1 MSENIIAFGGDTTTR
16 DLWSGGPVGSTGMS
30 RLLSPK
36 SRSFSMVAW
45 QQAKPILDSELNLMQ
60 QIQNQIHA
68 DYLRTMLTSGII
80 SLDLATNVTDKL
92 NALRISNAVAHV
104 NGCVVVKHFCNST
117 TYIFKNDIELHKE
130 FDNHYM
136 NVAYHGC
143 TNHRQIL
150 QWNL

>member
-1 MSENIIAFGGDTTTR
+1 MFAVIINVFAIVFGCMIG
-16 DLWSGGPVGSTGMS
+16 L
-30 RLLSPK
+30 
-36 SRSFSMVAW
+36 
-45 QQAKPILDSELNLMQ
+45 ILK
-60 QIQNQIHA
+60 
-68 DYLRTMLTSGII
+68 RGIP
-80 SLDLATNVTDKL
+80 
-92 NALRISNAVAHV
+92 
-104 NGCVVVKHFCNST
+104 VVVKHFCNST

>member
-1 MSENIIAFGGDTTTR
+1 MI
-16 DLWSGGPVGSTGMS
+16 
-30 RLLSPK
+30 
-36 SRSFSMVAW
+36 
-45 QQAKPILDSELNLMQ
+45 
-60 QIQNQIHA
+60 
-68 DYLRTMLTSGII
+68 
-80 SLDLATNVTDKL
+80 
-92 NALRISNAVAHV
+92 NALIVQAARSRASDIFVKPGYPVSVRDK
-104 NGCVVVKHFCNST
+104 NGKLKKKDVIPQRDDIQKFLNETIDRKSLLKDILHSFDTEYGEFDVSMTVVVKHFCNST

>member
-1 MSENIIAFGGDTTTR
+1 MVNAQ
-16 DLWSGGPVGSTGMS
+16 LSTH
-30 RLLSPK
+30 LE
-36 SRSFSMVAW
+36 
-45 QQAKPILDSELNLMQ
+45 LDE
-60 QIQNQIHA
+60 
-68 DYLRTMLTSGII
+68 
-80 SLDLATNVTDKL
+80 V
-92 NALRISNAVAHV
+92 
-104 NGCVVVKHFCNST
+104 VVVKHFCNST